1 MNTHFLMRKK
11 NVYIYLVYIFKLQ
24 GFVLEM
30 GVYIYVHKYVNLSLR
45 ERRVGLFPKHE
56 LAGEHKT

>member
-1 MNTHFLMRKK
+1 MRKK